1 MPLQTYLPRPGLG
14 ERFVEGAHFL
24 DVAQDVTVFLVVEDH
39 VDTAP
44 VVKGLQHAYDV
55 RVTQTWPHIQFTG
68 QKLGLEIGRGSV
80 SESKEVYVLLRGTL
94 THTYTHI
101 L

>member
-1 MPLQTYLPRPGLG
+1 MRWEEERETQPLFPAPLPIQIYLPRPGLSQ
-14 ERFVEGAHFL
+14 RFVEGAHFL
-24 DVAQDVTVFLVVEDH
+24 NVAQNVAVFLVVEDH

-44 VVKGLQHAYDV
+44 VVKGLQHANDV

-80 SESKEVYVLLRGTL
+80 SE
-94 THTYTHI
+94 
-101 L
+101 